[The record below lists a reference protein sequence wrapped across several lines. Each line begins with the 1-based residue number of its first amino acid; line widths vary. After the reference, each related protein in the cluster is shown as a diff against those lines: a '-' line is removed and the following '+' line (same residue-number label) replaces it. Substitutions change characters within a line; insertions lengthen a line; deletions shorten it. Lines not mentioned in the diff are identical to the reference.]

1 MGACGV
7 VAFVC
12 AIHNK
17 VIDGVIEGWEPL
29 VLKQRSFESCER
41 SLCCCSVEALSAV
54 NVGANGVEVV
64 AFNVGA

>member
-1 MGACGV
+1 MGACSV

-12 AIHNK
+12 AIHNE

-29 VLKQRSFESCER
+29 VIKHRSFGSWER

-54 NVGANGVEVV
+54 NVGANGVKVV